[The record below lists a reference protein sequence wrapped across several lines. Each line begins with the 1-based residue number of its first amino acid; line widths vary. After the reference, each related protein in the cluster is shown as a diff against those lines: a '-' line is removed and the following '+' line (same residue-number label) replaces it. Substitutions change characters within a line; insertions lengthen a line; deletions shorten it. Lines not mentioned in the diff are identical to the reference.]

1 MKILFRNVTAVTMD
15 PDRPVIQNAC
25 VAVEGTQIA
34 SVGQEHPRGEFDR
47 VIDGQ
52 GKALLPGLV
61 NCHTHVPMA
70 LLRGYGGGHDLQHWL
85 NDYIFPAEARLD
97 ARCVAAGTALGL
109 AEMIASGTTCIADM
123 YMHTGAV
130 ARTVLES
137 GISANLSCGGVYFGA
152 PEDFSPD
159 TCGDCRNQIALTEEW
174 NGAGDGQIKVDAS
187 IHAEYT
193 SNPPLWQWMAGYAA
207 GRGLGMHVHVSETRS
222 EHESCLQ
229 KYGKTPVALLDQYG
243 VWANGGTAAH
253 CVWVSDGDMELM
265 ARRGITVAAHIRSIA
280 QVEDRPFSPLG
291 EARDTLLAVQQA
303 PFPVLEEKAGE
314 RMRAEILRA
323 REAGDSVGGVVEC
336 IVTGL
341 PAGVGSPMFQG
352 LESHLAAALFAIP
365 AVKGVEFGSGFGA
378 AGMRG
383 SAHNDPFILED
394 GAIRT
399 ASNHAGGILGGI
411 SSGMPV
417 VFRAAFKPTPSIAQK
432 QHTVRL
438 SAGTETDLQITGRHD
453 PCIVPRAVPVVEAAA
468 ALVLLDALL
477 DRNTDQIAWSAPQGA
492 RP

>member
-1 MKILFRNVTAVTMD
+1 MASYFGKHIHISIFGQSHSEAIGVTVDGLPAGE
-15 PDRPVIQNAC
+15 
-25 VAVEGTQIA
+25 AVELAQLQAFLRRRAPGRDAT
-34 SVGQEHPRGEFDR
+34 STPRKEGDVPR
-47 VIDGQ
+47 I
-52 GKALLPGLV
+52 LCGLV
-61 NCHTHVPMA
+61 DGVTCGAPLAAVIENTNTRSKDYDE
-70 LLRGYGGGHDLQHWL
+70 LRDKPRPAHADFTAHIKYGGFQDVRGGGH
-85 NDYIFPAEARLD
+85 FSGRL
-97 ARCVAAGTALGL
+97 TAPL
-109 AEMIASGTTCIADM
+109 CIA
-123 YMHTGAV
+123 G
-130 ARTVLES
+130 
-137 GISANLSCGGVYFGA
+137 GICA
-152 PEDFSPD
+152 
-159 TCGDCRNQIALTEEW
+159 Q
-174 NGAGDGQIKVDAS
+174 
-187 IHAEYT
+187 
-193 SNPPLWQWMAGYAA
+193 
-207 GRGLGMHVHVSETRS
+207 
-222 EHESCLQ
+222 
-229 KYGKTPVALLDQYG
+229 LL
-243 VWANGGTAAH
+243 
-253 CVWVSDGDMELM
+253 

-411 SSGMPV
+411 PKGTN
-417 VFRAAFKPTPSIAQK
+417 RREKPRKCRKSPK
-432 QHTVRL
+432 KR
-438 SAGTETDLQITGRHD
+438 
-453 PCIVPRAVPVVEAAA
+453 IVG
-468 ALVLLDALL
+468 L
-477 DRNTDQIAWSAPQGA
+477 
-492 RP
+492 

>member
-1 MKILFRNVTAVTMD
+1 MS
-15 PDRPVIQNAC
+15 
-25 VAVEGTQIA
+25 G
-34 SVGQEHPRGEFDR
+34 S
-47 VIDGQ
+47 
-52 GKALLPGLV
+52 
-61 NCHTHVPMA
+61 
-70 LLRGYGGGHDLQHWL
+70 
-85 NDYIFPAEARLD
+85 LD
-97 ARCVAAGTALGL
+97 SL
-109 AEMIASGTTCIADM
+109 
-123 YMHTGAV
+123 
-130 ARTVLES
+130 
-137 GISANLSCGGVYFGA
+137 
-152 PEDFSPD
+152 
-159 TCGDCRNQIALTEEW
+159 
-174 NGAGDGQIKVDAS
+174 
-187 IHAEYT
+187 
-193 SNPPLWQWMAGYAA
+193 
-207 GRGLGMHVHVSETRS
+207 
-222 EHESCLQ
+222 
-229 KYGKTPVALLDQYG
+229 
-243 VWANGGTAAH
+243 
-253 CVWVSDGDMELM
+253 
-265 ARRGITVAAHIRSIA
+265 
-280 QVEDRPFSPLG
+280 FSPLG

-336 IVTGL
+336 MVTGL